1 MGYSNLMPV
10 LEYLH
15 EIGTVLV
22 EDDIND
28 YGQFD
33 RFHHWLL
40 GELIRTFS
48 LLGGLAVVLSEV
60 SK

>member
-1 MGYSNLMPV
+1 MGYFNLMPV
-10 LEYLH
+10 LEYLY

-33 RFHHWLL
+33 HFHHWLL